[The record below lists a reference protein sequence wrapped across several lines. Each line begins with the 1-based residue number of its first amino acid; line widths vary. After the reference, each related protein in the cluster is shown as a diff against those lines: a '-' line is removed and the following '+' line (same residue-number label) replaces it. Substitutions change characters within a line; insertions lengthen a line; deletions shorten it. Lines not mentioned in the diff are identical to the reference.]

1 MHAGAMEPQN
11 WTEALQLT
19 WDIRS
24 MVLHAAH
31 RIVQLSSVFTLMDIC
46 YAPRDSNVGFYG
58 LLAAT
63 CEGAHPDENKTI
75 DHVRPAFR
83 AVQTVMSLFD
93 DDVEAMAVNTRDNV
107 SVTFTCSNGHTYQGN
122 HDEIPKLCRD
132 SHPALSGH
140 HCDLDGAVHLPNG
153 HLLTDT
159 AETCRQACCD
169 MDPCD
174 CWTYSTDTTTKGCW
188 LMQQSAPLQPKS
200 NCTAG
205 QLVQPRPHNN
215 TPSVP
220 FSPVAYNLQPLETSN
235 CSILRSRTHHCSL
248 FAMITRFHELSSV
261 ECVRISQ
268 YDARY

>member
-58 LLAAT
+58 
-63 CEGAHPDENKTI
+63 
-75 DHVRPAFR
+75 
-83 AVQTVMSLFD
+83 
-93 DDVEAMAVNTRDNV
+93 
-107 SVTFTCSNGHTYQGN
+107 QGN